1 MSKTK
6 RIASICM
13 AAALSAAMV
22 TSVTACSTPE
32 ELVKDG
38 KTVNVKVY
46 SAGYG
51 TRYIYEMEKKFE
63 AAYAEEGYKLNIFTP
78 QAGFNGEKFLQ
89 DIATGAGADLYIGSQ
104 VTEDLLQQYPNSVY
118 DITDSVAN
126 KKPIGFNGEEV
137 GDKTIAQILDEN
149 TYGYTALQKSDG
161 TYYAMPWTAGMRGL
175 LVNTKVLGDYNLET
189 PKTSKEFFDCYET
202 IMATADDT
210 GVFPI
215 TNFAG
220 ETEYPMSFVN
230 CWLAQY
236 QGYDWY
242 QQLFSFENSDGS
254 AMTKTQVLDLID
266 GADGLEIMLENMFH
280 ALDPN
285 CATFGSQTQNV
296 EAAQAKLMMNK
307 CAFMMNGDWFIS
319 ETYSNYEDAQ
329 RANIEFLPVPVISE
343 LGVKVFGAGTAY
355 NKSETVCETILR
367 AIVDEVD
374 LNKSVAEIKAVI
386 DQEFT
391 MDVATSDI
399 QVIAEARGY
408 TNIENAESGM
418 YINQGSEVKD
428 IASLFVRMCCSQEGG
443 KLIAENTYSSNPFAM
458 EYETS
463 RYKSVNQ
470 ARALLTNQYF
480 QGIRHNVTGH
490 RKQMAN
496 SALDNA
502 GFINFFPSTGIYF
515 NLRITEKNVSIYN
528 EETLEKIGTTAAYK
542 SAAGELATTIY
553 NDLRDNAKYV
563 W

>member
-13 AAALSAAMV
+13 AVALSAATV
-22 TSVTACSTPE
+22 SSVAACTTPE
-32 ELVKDG
+32 ELIKDG

-78 QAGFNGEKFLQ
+78 QAGFTGEKFLQ
-89 DIATGAGADLYIGSQ
+89 DIATGAGADLYIGGL
-104 VTEDLLQQYPNSVY
+104 VTEDMLKTYPNSVY
-118 DITDSVAN
+118 DITQSVAN
-126 KKPIGFNGEEV
+126 KKPIGFDGEEV

-149 TYGYTALQKSDG
+149 TYGYTALQKTDG
-161 TYYAMPWTAGMRGL
+161 TYYAMPWTAGVRGL
-175 LVNTKVLGDYNLET
+175 LVNTKVLKDYNLEV

-202 IMATADDT
+202 IMQDAKETY
-210 GVFPI
+210 VFPI
-215 TNFAG
+215 TNFVG

-236 QGYDWY
+236 EGYDWY
-242 QQLFSFENSDGS
+242 KKLFNFENEDGT
-254 AMTKTQVLDLID
+254 AMTKTQVLDLVG
-266 GADGLEIMLENMFH
+266 GADGLDVMIENMFH

-285 CATFGSQTQNV
+285 CMTSGSQSQNV
-296 EAAQAKLMMNK
+296 EAAQAKLMGGE

-319 ETYSNYEDAQ
+319 ETYGSYEDEQ

-343 LGVKVFGAGTAY
+343 LGVKVFGTGTAY
-355 NKSETVCETILR
+355 NKSAADSEAILR

-374 LNKSVAEIKAVI
+374 LNKSLAEIKAVI
-386 DQEFT
+386 DEEFT
-391 MDVATSDI
+391 MDVATEDI
-399 QVIAEARGY
+399 QIIAEARGY

-418 YINQGSEVKD
+418 YINQSSEVKE

-443 KLIAENTYSSNPFAM
+443 ALIAENTYSSNPFAI
-458 EYETS
+458 EYTTS
-463 RYKSVNQ
+463 RYKAVNQ

-480 QGIRHNVTGH
+480 QGIRHAATGH

-496 SALDNA
+496 ADLNNA
-502 GFINFFPSTGIYF
+502 GFINFFPSTGTYF
-515 NLRITEKNVSIYN
+515 NLRITEKGVSMYD
-528 EETLEKIGTTAAYK
+528 EETFVKIGTTATYQ
-542 SAAGELATTIY
+542 SAAQELVTSIY